1 MREIHRPCTRFLGLF
16 SNLPCGNA
24 VVHFIVQFEN
34 MTDVTFCPHT
44 YKIFII
50 FELFE
55 FLDFVNVGII
65 TLVERCSLNR
75 FEMWT

>member
-1 MREIHRPCTRFLGLF
+1 
-16 SNLPCGNA
+16 
-24 VVHFIVQFEN
+24 

-44 YKIFII
+44 YKVFII

>member
-1 MREIHRPCTRFLGLF
+1 
-16 SNLPCGNA
+16 
-24 VVHFIVQFEN
+24 
-34 MTDVTFCPHT
+34 MTDVTLCPHT
-44 YKIFII
+44 YKVFII